1 MPSLRRT
8 LASAILALTA
18 ALILAVGAW
27 PARALAEAN
36 TVFTATAIP
45 SYRNPDTGVIEDSGG
60 EAQEALG
67 QSMTESATYPAAL
80 VEYDA
85 NDEPFVTL
93 RLQLMDH
100 ISGVQ
105 ISVDDGTGEF
115 YDYGYNEM
123 QNTGTTAD
131 FQVPAAPT
139 SVFRVQMYVSDMGRE
154 VIFYITLSD
163 LVAGNSEG
171 FVQSV
176 DTSATDGAADASGA
190 AVAPAAAASV
200 SAPAATGA
208 ATTGAAKA
216 ATTGQKV
223 ASAAGGS
230 TGSTAASA
238 DGIQEFDANGNPGD
252 SASDGMITVPV
263 VGLVAG
269 LAAGIVIGVVAIALA
284 AGLGIWIFAIR
295 NRAAIERANAAA
307 ALAAGGAEGAPVAR
321 PHVAAAESVASAS
334 DSVAPDE
341 FDVTTVMPEPRPSKG
356 PRDGMA

>member
-1 MPSLRRT
+1 M
-8 LASAILALTA
+8 ASALLALTA

-27 PARALAEAN
+27 PARALAEPN
-36 TVFTATAIP
+36 TVFTATATP
-45 SYRNPDTGVIEDSGG
+45 SYRNPITGVVEDSGG

-100 ISGVQ
+100 ISGVEFA
-105 ISVDDGTGEF
+105 VDDGTGEF

-131 FQVPAAPT
+131 FQVPADPT

-163 LVAGNSEG
+163 LVPGNSQG

-176 DTSATDGAADASGA
+176 DTSATSETTDASGA
-190 AVAPAAAASV
+190 AAAAPAAVSA
-200 SAPAATGA
+200 SAPAATSA
-208 ATTGAAKA
+208 ATTTGAKA

-230 TGSTAASA
+230 AGSSTSSA
-238 DGIQEFDANGNPGD
+238 DGIQEFDANGNAGD
-252 SASDGMITVPV
+252 SSSDGMITVPV
-263 VGLVAG
+263 MGLVVG

-284 AGLGIWIFAIR
+284 TGLGIWIFAIR
-295 NRAAIERANAAA
+295 NRAAIERANTAASLAAA
-307 ALAAGGAEGAPVAR
+307 GAGGAPVAR
-321 PHVAAAESVASAS
+321 PHASSVESEAPAG

-341 FDVTTVMPEPRPSKG
+341 LDVTTVMPEPRPSKG
-356 PRDGMA
+356 PRDGVA

>member
-1 MPSLRRT
+1 MPSLRRS
-8 LASAILALTA
+8 LASALLALTA

-27 PARALAEAN
+27 PARALAEPN
-36 TVFTATAIP
+36 TVFTATATP
-45 SYRNPDTGVIEDSGG
+45 SYRNPTTGVIEDSGG

-105 ISVDDGTGEF
+105 IAVDDGTGEF

-131 FQVPAAPT
+131 FQVSADPS

-163 LVAGNSEG
+163 LVPGNSQG

-176 DTSATDGAADASGA
+176 DTNATSEATDASGA
-190 AVAPAAAASV
+190 AAAPAAASA
-200 SAPAATGA
+200 SAPAATSAAA
-208 ATTGAAKA
+208 ATGAKA

-230 TGSTAASA
+230 AGSSTTSA
-238 DGIQEFDANGNPGD
+238 DGIQEFDANGNAGD
-252 SASDGMITVPV
+252 SSSDGMITVPV
-263 VGLVAG
+263 MGLVVG

-295 NRAAIERANAAA
+295 NRAAIERANNAATLAAA
-307 ALAAGGAEGAPVAR
+307 GAGGAPVAR
-321 PHVAAAESVASAS
+321 PHATPVESAS
-334 DSVAPDE
+334 SAGDSVAPDE
-341 FDVTTVMPEPRPSKG
+341 LDVTTVMPEPRPSKG
-356 PRDGMA
+356 PRDGVA